1 MKIKEIRELSLN
13 ELQSRRREL
22 KEEIFHLRLQQQS
35 GQLEK
40 PSQLRSARKEIARI
54 ETVITIKKKD
64 AASAPQP

>member
-1 MKIKEIRELSLN
+1 MSLN
-13 ELQSRRREL
+13 ELLTRKREL

-54 ETVITIKKKD
+54 ETVITTKKQS
-64 AASAPQP
+64 AASAK